1 MIEIISNWYRG
12 GTYSMTA
19 VRVVDLGVET
29 LTMRI
34 KDVSGS
40 PQRDP

>member
-1 MIEIISNWYRG
+1 
-12 GTYSMTA
+12 MTA

-34 KDVSGS
+34 KDVLGS
-40 PQRDP
+40 PQRDT